1 MSIFDHFQNFDDTIY
16 KVNPQL
22 KEEIFSKIPAN
33 YNNLEQAI
41 FIYNELCKTLTYSLD
56 YYLNERVY
64 VYKFTDPDNIE
75 MVDGKQNRDVV
86 CFTFDRIFLKMLY
99 DKNIIEFHDFWMNAG
114 YSRENHYID
123 PRHNIMSISIDGTA
137 YDIDATMGVFKD
149 SDLSQSKFSDYK
161 ISGWQAS
168 VGLKKNIEK
177 LKNAIKKVQKD
188 SVGLQDA
195 VYDYVK
201 AKAESD
207 DFIHYSIDMRANLF
221 MRFISDYGHRN
232 DIQVLSYAYKLK
244 KLLFLQ
250 PEYDGMYKNDTKVAI
265 QFLRNTQPPCLSM
278 VMFYNVDKEIKAYQM
293 DLTKEEFVIN
303 RQNVEQVINDSNS
316 GKLKYV
322 AGSKTIEDML
332 EPVYYAAKTHKKVD
346 TLWKNRFIKIW
357 TRFVKKS
364 FKMSQKNSR
373 FIKIFKKFFLTK
385 MLLNK

>member
-64 VYKFTDPDNIE
+64 VYKFTNPDNIE

-177 LKNAIKKVQKD
+177 LKNAINKVQKD

-346 TLWKNRFIKIW
+346 TL
-357 TRFVKKS
+357 
-364 FKMSQKNSR
+364 
-373 FIKIFKKFFLTK
+373 
-385 MLLNK
+385 